1 MKKVKIIE
9 LAKKLIFYYIENGY
23 RDNAELFNIIKRK
36 FNTGLTSGELSRLI
50 YKYTEEALIGDTYE

>member
-1 MKKVKIIE
+1 MKKVKNIE

-23 RDNAELFNIIKRK
+23 RDNIELFKIIKKK

-50 YKYTEEALIGDTYE
+50 NKYTEEALLGDTYE